1 MIKIAII
8 SNSAF
13 SVVNFRKRL
22 IEDFSARGWK
32 VYVLAPDF
40 NDKFRNALAASGAAT
55 VDIKMARTGI
65 NPLADLGSL
74 YSLSSV
80 LKHISPSVTF
90 SYGIKPVIYGL
101 IASKIAGISNRYAM
115 VAGLGTMYVDEVK
128 VTFRRSA
135 LKRMVNLMY
144 RFSLRYARK
153 VFFQNDD
160 DIQLFVMKN
169 IVPEEKVIKINGS
182 GVDINE
188 FEMCFT
194 DNDPVIFILIS
205 RLIKEKGIYEYI
217 EAAREI
223 KRSNPDTEFILVGDR
238 DLNPGSVDHSE
249 LIHWVE
255 EGLIE
260 WPGHVDDV
268 RPWLRRAGVFVL
280 PTYYR
285 EGIPKSILE
294 AMAMG
299 KPVITTNVP
308 GCREAVSD
316 GENGFLI
323 KPEDVESLIKVMKHF
338 IRKPEIIKK
347 MGSKSRQL
355 AVEKFNVTEV
365 NKKIIDNIETH
376 SVL

>member
-65 NPLADLGSL
+65 NPFADLGSL

-90 SYGIKPVIYGL
+90 SYGIKPVIYGM
-101 IASKIAGISNRYAM
+101 IASKIAGISNRFAM

-169 IVPEEKVIKINGS
+169 IVSEEKVIKINGS

-308 GCREAVSD
+308 GCREAVSN

-323 KPEDVESLIKVMKHF
+323 KPKDVECLIKVMKHF